1 MLRDVSDLRWHGR
14 HRSDCHLVRFS
25 ATPLT
30 DRLRA
35 LWDFDDLG
43 ASEQRFQAQLERE
56 TTDPGRAEVLTQL
69 ARVQGLRGDF
79 ERCVQLLDKAEPL
92 AGSNAVANVRLE
104 LERGRMFR
112 SSGDPEA
119 AFPLFQDA
127 FARAVEAGEHFLAG
141 DAAHMCAISVDDR
154 NVMEDWTQ
162 RGLDLGERE
171 PDAAYWAGP
180 LLNNLAWAYHE
191 DGDHEQAL
199 GLFRRA
205 LEARE
210 RDSDNEAAMAF
221 ARYGVGVALR
231 ALGRPGEAVVMLEP
245 AAAWAKDSGKP
256 DAEYDKELALA
267 VREADRSR

>member
-1 MLRDVSDLRWHGR
+1 
-14 HRSDCHLVRFS
+14 
-25 ATPLT
+25 
-30 DRLRA
+30 
-35 LWDFDDLG
+35 
-43 ASEQRFQAQLERE
+43 
-56 TTDPGRAEVLTQL
+56 
-69 ARVQGLRGDF
+69 
-79 ERCVQLLDKAEPL
+79 
-92 AGSNAVANVRLE
+92 
-104 LERGRMFR
+104 MFR

-221 ARYGVGVALR
+221 ARYGLQWPWNAAKIAVDRQAAGQNASRRMNVRSSRPRKTSSSITGAATTSKISNAVIVA
-231 ALGRPGEAVVMLEP
+231 
-245 AAAWAKDSGKP
+245 
-256 DAEYDKELALA
+256 AEVLYK
-267 VREADRSR
+267 